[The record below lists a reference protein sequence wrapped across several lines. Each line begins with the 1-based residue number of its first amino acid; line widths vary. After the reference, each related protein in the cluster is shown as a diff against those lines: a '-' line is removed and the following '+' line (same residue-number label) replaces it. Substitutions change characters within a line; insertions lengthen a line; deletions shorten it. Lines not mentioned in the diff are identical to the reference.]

1 VRSDT
6 PPRPV
11 IFLRR
16 NLVVSLSFVTPVL
29 TKSNII
35 IQNILH
41 EAVEEEEYE
50 GSNRPAPP
58 SGEMAMWGS
67 GGLEPGY
74 LQLVMD

>member
-1 VRSDT
+1 
-6 PPRPV
+6 V

-35 IQNILH
+35 IRNILH

-50 GSNRPAPP
+50 GRNRPAPP

-67 GGLEPGY
+67 GGSERAIFN
-74 LQLVMD
+74 